1 MSVRHAGVLAALI
14 FLLLGSGQIYLS
26 LRLPG
31 GLGLSAA
38 EPGPGLFP
46 VLVGALM
53 CAAAVLH
60 LVQAW
65 VEQGIDRLDPRKG
78 SSGIALLIGAIAAYI
93 VLLPRVGFAISAFLM
108 LFAALSLFG
117 MPGPWRRVAVAAAVT
132 LVSFA
137 VFTMLLGV
145 NFPAPAWFN

>member
-1 MSVRHAGVLAALI
+1 
-14 FLLLGSGQIYLS
+14 
-26 LRLPG
+26 
-31 GLGLSAA
+31 
-38 EPGPGLFP
+38 
-46 VLVGALM
+46 M